1 MDQPCYYTAGLPR
14 LLDEYTHAA
23 ANAYSPDT
31 DTAIARL
38 KEIRDRVEKALAL
51 TEGKPVERLHYRAAL
66 DEIIAHSLN
75 PAFDEVQVA
84 HEAIAP
90 FTEWRAIEED
100 LGFNSP
106 ADRRAREAT

>member
-23 ANAYSPDT
+23 ANAYSPDN

-51 TEGKPVERLHYRAAL
+51 TEGKPVEREVYRKAL
-66 DEIIAHSLN
+66 DQIIEADEGVS
-75 PAFDEVQVA
+75 FDIA